1 MRESGRDTNASSHEV
16 AGAPSR
22 QRQNEGCLPA
32 NTVKGLLT
40 YPKLVRRVLFVRR
53 GDAVDGIRERERKRE
68 REGRGGWRDLEELT
82 MFIYSLFTLD

>member
-16 AGAPSR
+16 AGAPSK

-53 GDAVDGIRERERKRE
+53 GDTVDGIRERERTRERKRE
-68 REGRGGWRDLEELT
+68 REEGDGET
-82 MFIYSLFTLD
+82 